1 MSGDEAAYVSAVAV
15 RALNARLDAE
25 LRAVIEQIPAAR
37 IHGPIPGE
45 EWTAAEQL
53 AHLGEFPHFFAGE
66 LAKHLE
72 AEGREVGR
80 THDNTTRLAAIEG
93 GRARSFEDLRREIL
107 RGQEELSAVLSGLRD
122 EQLTWLGNNR
132 KYGPEP
138 LTTFLQRYIL
148 GHKQA
153 HLEQLQKTVAALKR

>member
-1 MSGDEAAYVSAVAV
+1 M
-15 RALNARLDAE
+15 
-25 LRAVIEQIPAAR
+25 IEQIPADR
-37 IHGPIPGE
+37 IRDPIPEE

-53 AHLGEFPHFFAGE
+53 AHLAEFPRFFAGE
-66 LAKHLE
+66 LASHLE

-80 THDNTTRLAAIEG
+80 THDSPTRLAAIEG
-93 GRARSFEDLRREIL
+93 GRARSFEDLRTEFL
-107 RGQEELSAVLSGLRD
+107 RGLEELSTVLSGLRD

-148 GHKQA
+148 GHKRA
-153 HLEQLQKTVAALKR
+153 HLEQLQQTLAAMKR

>member
-1 MSGDEAAYVSAVAV
+1 MSGDEAIYASADAV

-37 IHGPIPGE
+37 IHDSIPGE
-45 EWTAAEQL
+45 EWTPAEQL
-53 AHLGEFPHFFAGE
+53 AHLGEFPHFFAAE

-80 THDNTTRLAAIEG
+80 THDNTTRIAAIEE
-93 GRARSFEDLRREIL
+93 GRARSGEELRTELL
-107 RGQEELSAVLSGLRD
+107 RGMEEMSAVLSGLRD

-138 LTTFLQRYIL
+138 LTTFLHRYIL

-153 HLEQLQKTVAALKR
+153 HLEQLQQTLAALKR